1 MAKVKRQRDLVLRP
15 DSSRVFFRP
24 FMPEREERVVKII
37 ARVMELSD
45 REVDRECARMSRE
58 FLDRT
63 PGLRAFL
70 LRRFE
75 AIQDLLIA
83 DRPLSD
89 SRKILL
95 GAYFT
100 QEYALEAAALF
111 NPSIVPHPD
120 QNGLPEGSLRFIL
133 SLRATGEGHV
143 SSLVFRTGAVDAEGR
158 VRVDPAEGFLTA
170 GEVHPNPSYEKRL
183 FERKLAELGLLSPF
197 VSQMVSYLGDWFTYA
212 ELQAC
217 VEETVRR
224 DRYMPP
230 EQREQAEAALAV
242 AAGNYEVNFD
252 PDRELSARV
261 IFPNSPAESHG
272 IEDARFVA
280 FREEDDTVTY
290 HATYTAFDGRV
301 FLPQMLTTRDF
312 CHFRISTLNG
322 PAVQNKGMALF
333 PRKIHGRYAMLGR
346 QDNENLFLMYS
357 DLLHFWYSKQLLI
370 RPTYPWEFVQLGNCG
385 SPIETEA
392 GWLVLTHGV
401 GPMRR
406 YVISAVLLDLECPDK
421 VIGRLKEPL
430 LSPTETE
437 RSGYVPN
444 VVYSCGALVHKGRL
458 ILPYAMSDR
467 YTGFATVN
475 LNELLEELLRHAP

>member
-1 MAKVKRQRDLVLRP
+1 MFCYQCEQTAKGTGCTVQGVCGKD
-15 DSSRVFFRP
+15 
-24 FMPEREERVVKII
+24 
-37 ARVMELSD
+37 A
-45 REVDRECARMSRE
+45 
-58 FLDRT
+58 T
-63 PGLRAFL
+63 
-70 LRRFE
+70 
-75 AIQDLLIA
+75 
-83 DRPLSD
+83 
-89 SRKILL
+89 
-95 GAYFT
+95 T
-100 QEYALEAAALF
+100 AALQD
-111 NPSIVPHPD
+111 VLVYLAKGGAQYAH
-120 QNGLPEGSLRFIL
+120 
-133 SLRATGEGHV
+133 RAREAGAKDRDAD
-143 SSLVFRTGAVDAEGR
+143 VFVIEA
-158 VRVDPAEGFLTA
+158 
-170 GEVHPNPSYEKRL
+170 L
-183 FERKLAELGLLSPF
+183 F
-197 VSQMVSYLGDWFTYA
+197 T
-212 ELQAC
+212 
-217 VEETVRR
+217 TVT
-224 DRYMPP
+224 
-230 EQREQAEAALAV
+230 
-242 AAGNYEVNFD
+242 NVNFD

-406 YVISAVLLDLECPDK
+406 YVISASTRVYPRERRSNIRFQAASMRPSSEPGPAPRPPRSRAAHR
-421 VIGRLKEPL
+421 IGVRVNDMN
-430 LSPTETE
+430 SET
-437 RSGYVPN
+437 SVTITM
-444 VVYSCGALVHKGRL
+444 VTAKGRKNRPTMLPIMATGNRTTTLVPALARTAMATSPAPIRAASEALSRVL
-458 ILPYAMSDR
+458 IRLTMLSSTTIEFVTRIPTDSPAASSVDV
-467 YTGFATVN
+467 FSV
-475 LNELLEELLRHAP
+475 